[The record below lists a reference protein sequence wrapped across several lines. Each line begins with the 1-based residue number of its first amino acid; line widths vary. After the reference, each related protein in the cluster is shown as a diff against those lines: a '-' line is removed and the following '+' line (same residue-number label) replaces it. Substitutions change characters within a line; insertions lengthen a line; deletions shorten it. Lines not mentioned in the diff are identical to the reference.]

1 MTCIALIAGTYLPE
15 RCGMADYTAHL
26 RANLRSEYG
35 FQSIVLTTYYAA
47 EAAYDPNAIGVVH
60 GWRLA
65 DLWALVQAVHNSGA
79 DILHIQY
86 TAGTYGFQRAIFL
99 LPLLLRVTGWRS
111 PIVTTVHEYG
121 WSKWQPKSI
130 PSQLIEW
137 LKMWGQRRHLWD
149 REDGFL
155 LTLSDAIITTN
166 TDAAKVI
173 HNQLPELKNRVFHIP
188 IAANVEVAP
197 IDRTTARQML
207 CELCNWS
214 KDSVVIA
221 FFGFLHPVK
230 GLETLL
236 SAFKQV
242 LATYPQAHLL
252 LIGGVNS
259 LALGSEDAK
268 RYWVQL
274 HELVAELGLLPLVH
288 LTGYVSAETASHYL
302 AGADIGVLPFNHG
315 ITLTSSSLLTLLAHG
330 LPVVATQ
337 QNTTLPDG
345 HPIQLVPPRDINA
358 LASALLE
365 LLNNPNERTLLS
377 AAGRAF
383 RQNSNWQ
390 SIARAHLE
398 VYKTLE
404 QPSSKSERNRHPE
417 STSVANET

>member
-1 MTCIALIAGTYLPE
+1 MTRIALIAGTYLPE
-15 RCGMADYTAHL
+15 GCGVADYTAHL
-26 RANLRSEYG
+26 RAALRSEYG
-35 FQSIVLTTYYAA
+35 FQSVLLTTYYAA

-65 DLWALVQAVHNSGA
+65 DLWALVQAVHDSGA
-79 DILHIQY
+79 DILHIQHA
-86 TAGTYGFQRAIFL
+86 AGTYGFKRAIFL

-121 WSKWQPKSI
+121 WWEWQLKSI
-130 PSQLIEW
+130 PSELIEW

-166 TDAAKVI
+166 TDAETAI
-173 HNQLPELKNRVFHIP
+173 HNRLPELKNRVFHIP

-197 IDRTTARQML
+197 INRTTARQML
-207 CELCNWS
+207 RELCNWS
-214 KDSVVIA
+214 EDSLVIA
-221 FFGFLHPVK
+221 FFGFLHPAK

-242 LATYPQAHLL
+242 LANYPQARLL

-259 LALGSEDAK
+259 LALGGEDSK

-274 HELVAELGLLPLVH
+274 HGLVAQLGLLPLVH

-315 ITLTSSSLLTLLAHG
+315 ITLKSSSLLTLLAHG

-337 QNTTLPDG
+337 QNTIPEG

-365 LLNNPNERTLLS
+365 LLNNPNERTHLG

-383 RQNSNWQ
+383 RRNFNWQ

-398 VYKTLE
+398 VYKTLK
-404 QPSSKSERNRHPE
+404 QPSSKFERNRHPQ
-417 STSVANET
+417 SNSVANET